1 MRLRSVL
8 ASVAAGAA
16 AVLAFAV
23 PAQAGGGIEIGN
35 VDVTVTDI
43 ASGNSYYLL
52 QNVSVLQ
59 AAQVCQVN
67 VDIVTA
73 TLLNGENAKCSSK
86 TNNHQQAWIKKH

>member
-1 MRLRSVL
+1 MRIRSAL
-8 ASVAAGAA
+8 ALATAGVAAMLSFAA
-16 AVLAFAV
+16 
-23 PAQAGGGIEIGN
+23 PAQATVNIGN

-43 ASGNSYYLL
+43 GSGNTTYLL

-67 VDIVTA
+67 VDVVTA
-73 TLLNGENAKCSSK
+73 TLLRGQNAKCNSK

>member
-1 MRLRSVL
+1 MRIRSAL
-8 ASVAAGAA
+8 ALAAAGVAAMVSFAA
-16 AVLAFAV
+16 
-23 PAQAGGGIEIGN
+23 PAQAGGINVGN

-67 VDIVTA
+67 VDVITA
-73 TLLNGENAKCSSK
+73 TLLRGDYAKCTNK